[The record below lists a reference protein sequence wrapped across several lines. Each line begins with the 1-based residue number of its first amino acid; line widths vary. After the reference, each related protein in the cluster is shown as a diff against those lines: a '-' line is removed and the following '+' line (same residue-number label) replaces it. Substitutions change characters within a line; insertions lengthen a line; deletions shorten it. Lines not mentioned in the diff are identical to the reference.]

1 MATKPTQLPVPSE
14 SPRDLK
20 FNVGKI
26 DEEVTSKTNEFYDDR
41 FGRKHLT
48 NYGRDKLTL
57 SAIASYG
64 YITIDSFEDGA
75 EITLPNQILRYKETG
90 EYYRWDG
97 EFLPAGAGFV
107 SGSKVVPPG
116 STPESSGGVGIG
128 AWVSVGDGSL
138 RSNLKDPNIGT
149 SLISLFQGGLLSHA
163 VLYLTPQMFGAKG
176 NFNKEK
182 QTGHND
188 TSAFKAAIKKSIE
201 LGGWGVKAPGGFK
214 YLVDSELNLGG
225 DGYYGINGV
234 PFSGDGVDS
243 TVIYFKAA
251 DDDSVCFSSRG
262 GSGTGTSKSLSGLTI
277 LSSDDTRK
285 GIGLLLEGSCLFY
298 TENVNIRFLGVGVKL
313 HNNLAGSFTEFN
325 RFYKMRIDRN
335 KINVLYTTTS
345 GDNSFHGIQWES
357 IQNQLLDGADGVV
370 VESFNGGYAHLY
382 NNRFGM
388 NFFGSVTGTP
398 TNAIRISKCTCDY
411 SSSNMTFE
419 GDVILKSTDD
429 SWFHCDGIFD
439 GYNGT
444 LKFDAPVPARLAAP
458 ACFIFDNT
466 ASLPN
471 KFSSDAALNGL
482 RPAIYKQNYSN
493 RAINGS
499 YPGLFRIRGT
509 NTEILAWSILQN
521 SSLGF
526 AFGTIKPGGRIDD
539 FTLRYNLNEDGTA
552 FNAPKADI
560 LYINNKTTGVMIR
573 SDAFTNRNANQ
584 LTNGSADYKW
594 NTIYSVNGSIN
605 TSDATLKTEPRNP
618 AVSELEAFYEVAQL
632 PWVWQWLSKYK
643 IEGDEARLHSGPTV
657 QAAIEIIGKHG
668 LNWTDYS
675 CFCYDSWPEQEEIV
689 RTWDA
694 KPAVYET
701 VPAHPEII
709 KDGVVIEPAT
719 PERQVL
725 VSEAIE
731 AGSEIIQ
738 EYKPAGGEYS
748 FRKDE
753 LLLWIV
759 RAIISKQ
766 NDIEKRIIN
775 IESKLTNDY

>member
-1 MATKPTQLPVPSE
+1 MATIPTKNPVPSE
-14 SPRDLK
+14 SPADLK
-20 FNVGKI
+20 FNASKI
-26 DEEVTSKTNEFYDDR
+26 DEEVSSKTKEYYDDR
-41 FGRKHLT
+41 FGGKHLT
-48 NYGRDKLTL
+48 NYGRERLTL
-57 SAIASYG
+57 DSINNYG

-75 EITLPNQILRYKETG
+75 IIGLPNQILRYKATG
-90 EYYRWDG
+90 EYFRWDG

-107 SGSKVVPPG
+107 GGSKHVPPG
-116 STPESSGGVGIG
+116 STPESSGGVGLN

-163 VLYLTPQMFGAKG
+163 ILYLTPQMFGAKG
-176 NFNKEK
+176 DFNKAT
-182 QTGHND
+182 QTGSND
-188 TSAFKAAIKKSIE
+188 TSAIKAAIKKSIE
-201 LGGWGVKAPGGFK
+201 LGGWGVKLPGGFK
-214 YLVDSELNLGG
+214 YYVDKEINLGG
-225 DGYYGINGV
+225 EDYYGINGV

-243 TVIYFKAA
+243 TQVFFKA
-251 DDDSVCFSSRG
+251 DNDDSVCFSSRG

-298 TENVNIRFLGVGVKL
+298 TENVNIRFLSVGVKL

-335 KINVLYTTTS
+335 KINVLYTTTH

-357 IQNQLLDGADGVV
+357 VQNQLLDGYDGIV

-398 TNAIRISKCTCDY
+398 TNAIRMSKCTCDY

-444 LKFDAPVPARLAAP
+444 LKFDTPIPARLSAP

-466 ASLPN
+466 ASLPAS
-471 KFSSDAALNGL
+471 FSSDASLNGL

-493 RAINGS
+493 RAINGA

-509 NTEILAWSILQN
+509 GTEIIAWSILKN

-526 AFGTIKPGGRIDD
+526 VFGTINPGGRLED
-539 FTLRYNLNEDGTA
+539 FSLSYNLNQDGTA

-560 LYINNKTTGVMIR
+560 LYLNNKTTGVMLR
-573 SDAFTNRNANQ
+573 GDAFTNRNANQ

-594 NTIYSVNGSIN
+594 NTIYSVNGTIN
-605 TSDATLKTEPRNP
+605 TSDATQKTEPRNP
-618 AVSELEAFYEVAQL
+618 TDEENEAFYEIAQL
-632 PWVWQWLSKYK
+632 PWVWQWLSKYEK
-643 IEGDEARLHSGPTV
+643 EGDEARLHSGPTV
-657 QAAIEIIGKHG
+657 QAAIEIVGRHG
-668 LNWTDYS
+668 LKWTDYS
-675 CFCYDSWPEQEEIV
+675 CFCYDSWQEQEEIIRV
-689 RTWDA
+689 WDA
-694 KPAVYET
+694 QPAVYET
-701 VPAHPEII
+701 IPARRTMLDDDEITEVPEHRI
-709 KDGVVIEPAT
+709 
-719 PERQVL
+719 L
-725 VSEAIE
+725 VTEAIE
-731 AGSEIIQ
+731 AGSEITQ
-738 EYKPAGGEYS
+738 EYSPAGGEYS

-753 LLLWIV
+753 LLLWVV
-759 RAIISKQ
+759 RAIINKQ
-766 NDIEKRIIN
+766 KSIEERLR
-775 IESKLTNDY
+775 KLEIK